1 MTREIIL
8 SERIENSENVNNQMT
23 KILNNVTTFI
33 ENFILDNIT
42 DHREVDKV
50 IEKTLEVDKNKFFVV
65 SRITAYCDNR
75 FNGFEDFDESTFN
88 SELET
93 DFKKLLNEFVSRYSL
108 VFNVNFLFNVNDT
121 NVITTSNN
129 EVLIRYSLSA
139 DAWETLY
146 C

>member
-1 MTREIIL
+1 MTHEIIL

-50 IEKTLEVDKNKFFVV
+50 IEKTLEVDENKFFVV

-93 DFKKLLNEFVSRYSL
+93 DFKKLLNEFLSRYSL

-139 DAWETLY
+139 DA
-146 C
+146 